1 VTAFMIRFRLPGW
14 CIAIAVFLAATFTI
28 CAIAKMAIDLMAE
41 DSHAPWLLY
50 LLWFL
55 LLAMFWSGLSL
66 LRWRSNLAIVT
77 LRTRRSSS
85 LLDLRNAPRP
95 VHPHFPHG

>member
-1 VTAFMIRFRLPGW
+1 MIRFRLPGW
-14 CIAIAVFLAATFTI
+14 CIAIAVVLAATFTI

-66 LRWRSNLAIVT
+66 LRWRSNLAIVV
-77 LRTRRSSS
+77 LLLSSIYAMP
-85 LLDLRNAPRP
+85 LGLFILIFRMVDD
-95 VHPHFPHG
+95 

>member
-1 VTAFMIRFRLPGW
+1 MIRFRLPGW

-66 LRWRSNLAIVT
+66 LRWRSNLAIAI
-77 LRTRRSSS
+77 LLLS
-85 LLDLRNAPRP
+85 LIYAMPLGLFILIFRMVDD
-95 VHPHFPHG
+95 

>member
-1 VTAFMIRFRLPGW
+1 MIRFRLPAC
-14 CIAIAVFLAATFTI
+14 CIAIAVVLAATFTI
-28 CAIAKMAIDLMAE
+28 CAIAKMAIDLMTE

-66 LRWRSNLAIVT
+66 LRWRSNLTIVV
-77 LRTRRSSS
+77 LLLSSIYAMP
-85 LLDLRNAPRP
+85 LGLFILIFRMVDD
-95 VHPHFPHG
+95 